1 MNGELIIQF
10 VGTAGV
16 IFLAAFLIRREIR
29 NDQKRWEKLNEEA
42 LHKEAETLS
51 QKLRDSRVE
60 MGVRKPQSFNKRKP
74 QKPSR
79 AKAS

>member
-29 NDQKRWEKLNEEA
+29 NDEKRWEKLNEETR
-42 LHKEAETLS
+42 HKEAENLS
-51 QKLRDSRVE
+51 QKLKNSRVE

-74 QKPSR
+74 QKLSKR
-79 AKAS
+79 